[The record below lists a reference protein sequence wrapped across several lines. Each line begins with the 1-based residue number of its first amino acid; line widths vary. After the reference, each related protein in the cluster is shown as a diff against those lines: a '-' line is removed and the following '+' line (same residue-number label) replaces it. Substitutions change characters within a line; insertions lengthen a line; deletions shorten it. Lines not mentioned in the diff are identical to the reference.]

1 VHTTHNTGECCKYD
15 KDGTLKKKSFSRKAT
30 IGQKC
35 HSSGKKE
42 NSNSFTQIMEHFS
55 KIEKT
60 VKKTQKSLQKKKRH
74 QEGSE
79 ASLVI
84 LTRNRIM
91 GVVVEQ
97 NNLEN

>member
-1 VHTTHNTGECCKYD
+1 
-15 KDGTLKKKSFSRKAT
+15 
-30 IGQKC
+30 
-35 HSSGKKE
+35 
-42 NSNSFTQIMEHFS
+42 MEHFS